1 MNVLKV
7 KKGETLARKQ
17 DKVMEWYLIQE
28 GSVIRQ
34 FAFAEIIMHRNAIV
48 GILENEWFACDYV
61 ANEDTTLIVIPCK
74 NAQDLRKILSEHEN
88 FRPIFLRTAVE
99 QRHQALCLYASLQK
113 KCMLL
118 HNAAETLYSEYK
130 NLCSEK
136 LLDEQDFPRMEQFA
150 ALKMQHRAENWEIAN
165 SNSLVRSYLKEYMQ
179 LMIKDDS
186 LCVGAIMEAAAQM
199 RRVTQG
205 IGEMVN
211 YLQYN
216 RDILFSDSRDDIFHL
231 FFAMA
236 VQQSQKKQD
245 ISEIKKRLLNM
256 VDVMTKLDV
265 YDKKQ
270 MAEAHEL
277 CENYDFTKESE
288 GRINI
293 MREDCIA
300 HIMEYAGYG
309 NDMIRDFHSIVQ
321 QYRELPDMMSTDNEA
336 RQLRREITKV
346 FYDIYTKAFMR
357 SVEELVKPSPIMMM
371 FFNFGFMDAEVLGE
385 TNTNALYNLTDSL
398 GLFHSANVYTVYDW
412 LVQIYQGKKEPSR
425 NEFDQDFNAFL
436 LEEKRTALRSYAYN
450 NERIKESLDALFQTS
465 EERGRAVM
473 HTQTIYSSKTPDISV
488 IIPVYNTADYLPECL
503 DSVVGQTFDSFE
515 IIIVNDGSTDKSQTI
530 IDDYVYQ
537 FSDRI
542 RAFTIPNGGLGN
554 ARNYGIGKAR
564 GKYLAFVDSDDFIH
578 CDMLK
583 KMYEAA
589 RQHNAD
595 CVMADYIAFWD
606 DGRQEHVRSV
616 EFPDAGRPDIMKYS
630 AKYGTVN
637 ICTKLVARELFD
649 IIRFPAGFY
658 EDLATTPILL
668 SWAKNVS
675 YLREGLYFYRQR
687 VGSIT
692 SIKSGDKRL
701 LDCYAAWDRI
711 REHANPLFEKE
722 IQFAVYWSLNFF
734 CTNFL
739 DDFTKQ
745 SKEYYDRNRDY
756 FRGNAY
762 IADAIREETFLDFE
776 HLDTIPKIIHYCWFG
791 NGEKSELI
799 QKCMDSWKKYA
810 PDFEIMEWNESNC
823 NIHTNR
829 YVEEAYEKKQYAFV
843 SDYFRLKA
851 LYDHGGVY
859 MDTDMEL
866 HQPLESFLYAKAFFA
881 FETPLFIHAGILGA
895 EKNCGLIGE
904 LRRSYEEDTFDLTEC
919 PGEDFTIPRRLTQL
933 LIKRTNLQLNGKSQ
947 LLEGNIRVFSANR
960 MTVNMHDG
968 RCVCEHHYEGSWLR
982 KDNGP
987 APDYTYEVL
996 KHYFTW
1002 DLLHGDNDISLP
1014 GDTAQLL
1021 TYYKSECDRYEN
1033 STCWKITKPLR
1044 ILGDF
1049 LKKIFRR
1056 NEVS

>member
-1 MNVLKV
+1 MAKIIFTVDNINYKGGGHFATFKIANYLCSCGHGVILYSPVKAEASVHAELADGIVVSQRASFSDADYIVVPFENSAFFEKIANLKTRAKKIQWIHIDYDVWKNVVQDDTERRRRLLTAYDRIVFVSEHNRNNFLKYFPEHAEKSTVVYNFVDSDKIRTMAADAVDAELFSKKTSNSLTVVLPGRLEEQKAFHRMLDAAKVLKERGLNIEWLILGRGYEYDSLLQ
-7 KKGETLARKQ
+7 KKERYSLDNVHFLGF
-17 DKVMEWYLIQE
+17 
-28 GSVIRQ
+28 RQ
-34 FAFAEIIMHRNAIV
+34 NPYSYMKAAD
-48 GILENEWFACDYV
+48 LV
-61 ANEDTTLIVIPCK
+61 A
-74 NAQDLRKILSEHEN
+74 ILSEYEGLALTVAESLTVGTPVLSTRTGGVAEMLSDEYGWIIEN
-88 FRPIFLRTAVE
+88 DLLSIIDGMTAIYNE
-99 QRHQALCLYASLQK
+99 QK
-113 KCMLL
+113 
-118 HNAAETLYSEYK
+118 
-130 NLCSEK
+130 
-136 LLDEQDFPRMEQFA
+136 
-150 ALKMQHRAENWEIAN
+150 
-165 SNSLVRSYLKEYMQ
+165 
-179 LMIKDDS
+179 
-186 LCVGAIMEAAAQM
+186 
-199 RRVTQG
+199 
-205 IGEMVN
+205 
-211 YLQYN
+211 
-216 RDILFSDSRDDIFHL
+216 
-231 FFAMA
+231 
-236 VQQSQKKQD
+236 
-245 ISEIKKRLLNM
+245 
-256 VDVMTKLDV
+256 
-265 YDKKQ
+265 
-270 MAEAHEL
+270 
-277 CENYDFTKESE
+277 
-288 GRINI
+288 
-293 MREDCIA
+293 
-300 HIMEYAGYG
+300 
-309 NDMIRDFHSIVQ
+309 
-321 QYRELPDMMSTDNEA
+321 
-336 RQLRREITKV
+336 
-346 FYDIYTKAFMR
+346 
-357 SVEELVKPSPIMMM
+357 
-371 FFNFGFMDAEVLGE
+371 
-385 TNTNALYNLTDSL
+385 
-398 GLFHSANVYTVYDW
+398 
-412 LVQIYQGKKEPSR
+412 
-425 NEFDQDFNAFL
+425 L

-564 GKYLAFVDSDDFIH
+564 GKYLAFVDSDDYIRR
-578 CDMLK
+578 DMLQ

-589 RQHNAD
+589 RRHNAD

-637 ICTKLVARELFD
+637 ICTKLIARELFD

-756 FRGNAY
+756 FRENAY
-762 IADAIREETFLDFE
+762 ITDAIREETFLDFE
-776 HLDTIPKIIHYCWFG
+776 HLDTIPKIIHCCWFG

>member
-1 MNVLKV
+1 MAKIIFTVDNINYKGGGHFATFKIANYLCSCGHGVILYSPVKAEASVRAELADGIVVSQRASFSDADYIVVPFENSAFFEKIANLKTRAKKIQWIHIDYDVWKNVVQDDTERRRRLLTAYDRIVFVSEHNRNNFLKYFPEHAEKSTVVYNFVDSDKIRAMAADAVDAELFSKKTSNSLTVVLPGRLEEQKAFHRMLDAAKVLKERGLNIEWLILGRGYEYDSLLQ
-7 KKGETLARKQ
+7 KKERYGL
-17 DKVMEWYLIQE
+17 DNVHFL
-28 GSVIRQ
+28 GFRQ
-34 FAFAEIIMHRNAIV
+34 NPYSYMKAADVTA
-48 GILENEWFACDYV
+48 
-61 ANEDTTLIVIPCK
+61 
-74 NAQDLRKILSEHEN
+74 ILSEYEGLALTVAESLTAGT
-88 FRPIFLRTAVE
+88 PVLSTRTGGV
-99 QRHQALCLYASLQK
+99 
-113 KCMLL
+113 
-118 HNAAETLYSEYK
+118 AEL
-130 NLCSEK
+130 
-136 LLDEQDFPRMEQFA
+136 
-150 ALKMQHRAENWEIAN
+150 
-165 SNSLVRSYLKEYMQ
+165 
-179 LMIKDDS
+179 
-186 LCVGAIMEAAAQM
+186 
-199 RRVTQG
+199 
-205 IGEMVN
+205 
-211 YLQYN
+211 
-216 RDILFSDSRDDIFHL
+216 
-231 FFAMA
+231 
-236 VQQSQKKQD
+236 
-245 ISEIKKRLLNM
+245 
-256 VDVMTKLDV
+256 
-265 YDKKQ
+265 
-270 MAEAHEL
+270 
-277 CENYDFTKESE
+277 
-288 GRINI
+288 
-293 MREDCIA
+293 
-300 HIMEYAGYG
+300 
-309 NDMIRDFHSIVQ
+309 
-321 QYRELPDMMSTDNEA
+321 LPDEYGWIIENDLLSIIDGMTA
-336 RQLRREITKV
+336 I
-346 FYDIYTKAFMR
+346 YDDRK
-357 SVEELVKPSPIMMM
+357 
-371 FFNFGFMDAEVLGE
+371 
-385 TNTNALYNLTDSL
+385 
-398 GLFHSANVYTVYDW
+398 
-412 LVQIYQGKKEPSR
+412 
-425 NEFDQDFNAFL
+425 L

-606 DGRQEHVRSV
+606 DGREELVRSV

-630 AKYGTVN
+630 VKYGTVN

-745 SKEYYDRNRDY
+745 SKDYYDRNRDY

-823 NIHTNR
+823 DIHTNR

-1002 DLLHGDNDISLP
+1002 DLLHRDNDISLP

-1021 TYYKSECDRYEN
+1021 AYYKSECDRYEN

>member
-1 MNVLKV
+1 MAKIIFTVDNINYKGGGHFATFKIANYLCSCGHRVILYSPVKAEASVRAELADGIVVSQRASFPDADYIVVPFENSSFFEKIANLKTRAKKIQWIHIDYDVWKNVVQDDTERRRRLLTAYDRIVFVSEHNRNNFLKYFPEHAEKSTVVYNFVDSDKIRTMAADAVDAELFSKKTSNSLTVVLPGRLEEQKAFHRMLDAAKVLKERGLNIEWLILGRGYEYDSLLQ
-7 KKGETLARKQ
+7 KKERYGL
-17 DKVMEWYLIQE
+17 DNVHFL
-28 GSVIRQ
+28 GFRQ
-34 FAFAEIIMHRNAIV
+34 NPYSYMRAADVTA
-48 GILENEWFACDYV
+48 
-61 ANEDTTLIVIPCK
+61 
-74 NAQDLRKILSEHEN
+74 ILSEYEGLALTVAESLTAGT
-88 FRPIFLRTAVE
+88 PVLSTRTGGV
-99 QRHQALCLYASLQK
+99 
-113 KCMLL
+113 
-118 HNAAETLYSEYK
+118 AEL
-130 NLCSEK
+130 
-136 LLDEQDFPRMEQFA
+136 
-150 ALKMQHRAENWEIAN
+150 
-165 SNSLVRSYLKEYMQ
+165 
-179 LMIKDDS
+179 
-186 LCVGAIMEAAAQM
+186 
-199 RRVTQG
+199 
-205 IGEMVN
+205 
-211 YLQYN
+211 
-216 RDILFSDSRDDIFHL
+216 
-231 FFAMA
+231 
-236 VQQSQKKQD
+236 
-245 ISEIKKRLLNM
+245 
-256 VDVMTKLDV
+256 
-265 YDKKQ
+265 
-270 MAEAHEL
+270 
-277 CENYDFTKESE
+277 
-288 GRINI
+288 
-293 MREDCIA
+293 
-300 HIMEYAGYG
+300 
-309 NDMIRDFHSIVQ
+309 
-321 QYRELPDMMSTDNEA
+321 LPDEYGWIIENDLLSIIDGMA
-336 RQLRREITKV
+336 AI
-346 FYDIYTKAFMR
+346 YDDRK
-357 SVEELVKPSPIMMM
+357 
-371 FFNFGFMDAEVLGE
+371 
-385 TNTNALYNLTDSL
+385 
-398 GLFHSANVYTVYDW
+398 
-412 LVQIYQGKKEPSR
+412 
-425 NEFDQDFNAFL
+425 L

-515 IIIVNDGSTDKSQTI
+515 IIIVNDGSTDNSQTI

-606 DGRQEHVRSV
+606 NGREELVRSV

-649 IIRFPAGFY
+649 IIRFPVGFY

-745 SKEYYDRNRDY
+745 SKDYYDRNRDY

-810 PDFEIMEWNESNC
+810 PDFEIIEWNESNC
-823 NIHTNR
+823 DIHINE
-829 YVEEAYEKKQYAFV
+829 YVEEAYSKKQYAFV
-843 SDYFRLKA
+843 ADYFRMKA
-851 LYDHGGVY
+851 LNEYGGVY
-859 MDTDMEL
+859 MDTDIEL
-866 HQPLESFLYAKAFFA
+866 LQPLEKYLYCSAFFA
-881 FETPLFIHAGILGA
+881 FETPDFVNAAIVGA
-895 EKNCGLIGE
+895 VKNHPLIDE
-904 LRRSYEEDTFDLTEC
+904 LRRSYEEDTFKLTKD
-919 PGEDFTIPRRLTQL
+919 PGEILTIPRRLTGL
-933 LIKRTNLQLNGKSQ
+933 LSKRTNIQLNGKSQ
-947 LLEGNIRVFSANR
+947 LLEGNIRIFSANR
-960 MTVNMHDG
+960 MTINVHDG
-968 RCVCEHHYEGSWLR
+968 RCICVHHYEGSWL
-982 KDNGP
+982 KKNGGP
-987 APDYTYEVL
+987 ASDYTYEVL
-996 KHYFTW
+996 RHYYTW
-1002 DLLHGDNDISLP
+1002 DLLHREDAPLTG
-1014 GDTAQLL
+1014 TQAQLL
-1021 TYYKSECDRYEN
+1021 AYYQSECNRYEN

>member
-1 MNVLKV
+1 
-7 KKGETLARKQ
+7 
-17 DKVMEWYLIQE
+17 ME
-28 GSVIRQ
+28 
-34 FAFAEIIMHRNAIV
+34 
-48 GILENEWFACDYV
+48 
-61 ANEDTTLIVIPCK
+61 
-74 NAQDLRKILSEHEN
+74 
-88 FRPIFLRTAVE
+88 
-99 QRHQALCLYASLQK
+99 
-113 KCMLL
+113 
-118 HNAAETLYSEYK
+118 
-130 NLCSEK
+130 
-136 LLDEQDFPRMEQFA
+136 
-150 ALKMQHRAENWEIAN
+150 
-165 SNSLVRSYLKEYMQ
+165 
-179 LMIKDDS
+179 
-186 LCVGAIMEAAAQM
+186 
-199 RRVTQG
+199 
-205 IGEMVN
+205 
-211 YLQYN
+211 
-216 RDILFSDSRDDIFHL
+216 
-231 FFAMA
+231 
-236 VQQSQKKQD
+236 
-245 ISEIKKRLLNM
+245 
-256 VDVMTKLDV
+256 
-265 YDKKQ
+265 
-270 MAEAHEL
+270 
-277 CENYDFTKESE
+277 
-288 GRINI
+288 
-293 MREDCIA
+293 
-300 HIMEYAGYG
+300 
-309 NDMIRDFHSIVQ
+309 
-321 QYRELPDMMSTDNEA
+321 
-336 RQLRREITKV
+336 
-346 FYDIYTKAFMR
+346 
-357 SVEELVKPSPIMMM
+357 
-371 FFNFGFMDAEVLGE
+371 
-385 TNTNALYNLTDSL
+385 
-398 GLFHSANVYTVYDW
+398 
-412 LVQIYQGKKEPSR
+412 
-425 NEFDQDFNAFL
+425 
-436 LEEKRTALRSYAYN
+436 
-450 NERIKESLDALFQTS
+450 
-465 EERGRAVM
+465 
-473 HTQTIYSSKTPDISV
+473 
-488 IIPVYNTADYLPECL
+488 
-503 DSVVGQTFDSFE
+503 
-515 IIIVNDGSTDKSQTI
+515 
-530 IDDYVYQ
+530 
-537 FSDRI
+537 
-542 RAFTIPNGGLGN
+542 
-554 ARNYGIGKAR
+554 KAR
-564 GKYLAFVDSDDFIH
+564 GRYFVFVDSDDYIH
-578 CDMLK
+578 KDALK
-583 KMYEAA
+583 HMYEAA
-589 RQHNAD
+589 KLHNAD
-595 CVMADYIAFWD
+595 YVITDIISFWE
-606 DGRQEHVRSV
+606 DGKQVHSSSCD
-616 EFPDAGRPDIMKYS
+616 FPNINRFEIIKHA
-630 AKYGTVN
+630 AKYGIVAA
-637 ICTKLVARELFD
+637 CSKLIDRELFNV
-649 IIRFPAGFY
+649 IQLPTGFY

-668 SWAKNVS
+668 SYAKNIY
-675 YLREGLYFYRQR
+675 YLPEGLYFYRQHA
-687 VGSIT
+687 GSIT

-745 SKEYYDRNRDY
+745 SKDYYDRNRDY